1 MKEGAVVMKK
11 REQLLRKILTLL
23 LVVVM
28 LMADSSVTAFAEVI
42 GNVVEKGN
50 KVEVE
55 ENTDSDAFSDGSEK
69 AVFSTQNTT
78 NHTFGTDYSLEYL
91 LNQFNVVSFGDV
103 EMNTHCM
110 GAVLIKGDYSGIGS
124 GFSDSANVNTP
135 SYIGGYVSYDGP
147 CNSRNKHDKIPL
159 YVGTS
164 NTVSIGVSLL

>member
-1 MKEGAVVMKK
+1 MKK

-28 LMADSSVTAFAEVI
+28 LMADSSVTAFGEVI

-50 KVEVE
+50 KGEVE
-55 ENTDSDAFSDGSEK
+55 ENTDTDIDAFSDGSEK

-78 NHTFGTDYSLEYL
+78 NNTFGTDYSLEYL

-124 GFSDSANVNTP
+124 GFSDSAVAWSVIRNIAP
-135 SYIGGYVSYDGP
+135 YIRRQKT
-147 CNSRNKHDKIPL
+147 CR
-159 YVGTS
+159 
-164 NTVSIGVSLL
+164 

>member
-1 MKEGAVVMKK
+1 MKK

-78 NHTFGTDYSLEYL
+78 NHTFGTD
-91 LNQFNVVSFGDV
+91 
-103 EMNTHCM
+103 
-110 GAVLIKGDYSGIGS
+110 
-124 GFSDSANVNTP
+124 
-135 SYIGGYVSYDGP
+135 
-147 CNSRNKHDKIPL
+147 
-159 YVGTS
+159 
-164 NTVSIGVSLL
+164 

>member
-1 MKEGAVVMKK
+1 MKK

-69 AVFSTQNTT
+69 AVSVHKILRTIL
-78 NHTFGTDYSLEYL
+78 LE
-91 LNQFNVVSFGDV
+91 
-103 EMNTHCM
+103 
-110 GAVLIKGDYSGIGS
+110 LII
-124 GFSDSANVNTP
+124 
-135 SYIGGYVSYDGP
+135 
-147 CNSRNKHDKIPL
+147 L
-159 YVGTS
+159 W
-164 NTVSIGVSLL
+164 SIF

>member
-28 LMADSSVTAFAEVI
+28 LMADSSVTAFGEVI

-55 ENTDSDAFSDGSEK
+55 ENTDIDAFSDGSEM

-78 NHTFGTDYSLEYL
+78 NHTF
-91 LNQFNVVSFGDV
+91 
-103 EMNTHCM
+103 
-110 GAVLIKGDYSGIGS
+110 
-124 GFSDSANVNTP
+124 
-135 SYIGGYVSYDGP
+135 
-147 CNSRNKHDKIPL
+147 
-159 YVGTS
+159 
-164 NTVSIGVSLL
+164 

>member
-1 MKEGAVVMKK
+1 MVMKK

-55 ENTDSDAFSDGSEK
+55 ENTDSDVFSDGSEK

-78 NHTFGTDYSLEYL
+78 NHT
-91 LNQFNVVSFGDV
+91 
-103 EMNTHCM
+103 
-110 GAVLIKGDYSGIGS
+110 
-124 GFSDSANVNTP
+124 
-135 SYIGGYVSYDGP
+135 
-147 CNSRNKHDKIPL
+147 
-159 YVGTS
+159 
-164 NTVSIGVSLL
+164 